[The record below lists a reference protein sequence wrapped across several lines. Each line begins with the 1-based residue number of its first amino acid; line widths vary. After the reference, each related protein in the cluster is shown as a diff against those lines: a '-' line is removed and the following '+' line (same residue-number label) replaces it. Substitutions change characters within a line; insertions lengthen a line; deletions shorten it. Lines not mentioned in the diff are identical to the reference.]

1 MCTKKSR
8 EVLVGLRSGE
18 LFIYVQPRENREVRV
33 VVVAAEFCREG
44 AEKYIV

>member
-1 MCTKKSR
+1 MHKKSR
-8 EVLVGLRSGE
+8 DVLAGLMGSE

-44 AEKYIV
+44 AEKYIA